1 MIDEVAGQFLTLSL
15 VTPGLLSYA
24 LGFVVFR
31 ALDIVKPFP
40 ANWCDRNIGGG
51 LGVMADDMVAGFYG
65 MVVTGA
71 IGAIF
76 GWQQF

>member
-1 MIDEVAGQFLTLSL
+1 MIDEVAGQFLTLAL
-15 VTPGLLSYA
+15 VAPGLLSYA